1 MKFTSNGVS
10 TTTVGLVVVLVVV
23 VVAAGA
29 YFALNSSGGST
40 TTVTVNST
48 STATVTST
56 ATSTATS
63 TSVSTATSTAV
74 SSSTATITTTLT
86 TYTPPAGKISLTAGG
101 STFVNPIMQIWI
113 SEYYNLTQN
122 SAAPVSI
129 NYQAVGSS
137 LGQTGVLSGTFAYA
151 GSDAPLPAS
160 ALASYSSKGPFL
172 QIPEALGGVAIF
184 YNIPGVTTNLDLTGA
199 VLAGIYNGSITTW
212 NDPRITALN
221 TGVTL
226 PAATIVPVHR
236 SDGSGTTYALTSY
249 LATQSPNWRST
260 IGVGTAV
267 NWPSFELAS
276 KGSSGVAGTVSTTP
290 DSIGYA
296 DSYYAFKN
304 NLVPAKIEN
313 AAGAFIAPSVPAF
326 SAAAAS
332 FSSALST
339 NATAPIVNPPASAS
353 TAYPISTFTYV
364 LIWANQSN
372 EPDGW
377 ALASFLT
384 WVVTVGQSYSTGLYY
399 APLPPNIVTIDQ
411 QHIAQINYNGQAF
424 TSP

>member
-29 YFALNSSGGST
+29 YIALNGSGSST

-48 STATVTST
+48 ATSTVTST

-63 TSVSTATSTAV
+63 TSVSTATSTAI

-86 TYTPPAGKISLTAGG
+86 TYTPPSGKISLTAGG
-101 STFVNPIMQIWI
+101 STFVNPIMQVWV
-113 SEYYNLTQN
+113 SEYYNLSQSN
-122 SAAPVSI
+122 PAPVSI

-151 GSDAPLPAS
+151 GSDAPLPAT

-172 QIPEALGGVAIF
+172 QIPEALGGVAVF
-184 YNIPGVTTNLDLTGA
+184 YNIPGVSTSLNLNGA

-212 NDPRITALN
+212 NDARITALN
-221 TGVTL
+221 QGVPL

-249 LATQSPNWRST
+249 LATQSSNWRST

-304 NLVPAKIEN
+304 SLVPAKIEN
-313 AAGAFIAPSVPAF
+313 AAGSFIAPSVPAF

-339 NATAPIVNPPASAS
+339 NATAPIVNPPSTAT

-372 EPDGW
+372 EPNGW
-377 ALASFLT
+377 ALASFLA

-399 APLPPNIVTIDQ
+399 APLPPNIVTVDQ
-411 QHIAQINYNGQAF
+411 QLIAQINYNGQAF
-424 TSP
+424 TSA